1 MQVKQRQDLRDLRR
15 AAHVRGQDRASKPP
29 SLAGGLVH
37 PFVID
42 PRGLHLDR
50 ASPAHDLATL
60 GITVADGQSP
70 PFFVAIGF
78 GHFEVGLYLGLES
91 GSEHLFGSLAGDLV
105 EVEHDL
111 PTSSFVVVYPVPRCT
126 LPADAGTSAL
136 PFDCSKGRYTTSLT
150 KSSIHNFRS
159 YLANSKMPSVL
170 LYTQAK
176 MIDCDT
182 IQTKKGAKGREAWG
196 RPAIKNSGRCHMAH
210 TTPMIRAELSPLR
223 SVCSVGKAYPR
234 QPISSPAA
242 SKSKN
247 TTLGGKRKRDLGA
260 KTGCRSPKESAQ
272 VSRNPRDGRRSKHN
286 YQVPSHACVPSEN
299 GVKQPPNSTSSSPE
313 CHKRESRQRRPK
325 EA

>member
-1 MQVKQRQDLRDLRR
+1 MQVKHRQDLRDLRR

-37 PFVID
+37 PFVVD

-111 PTSSFVVVYPVPRCT
+111 PTSSFVVVYPVHRCT

-159 YLANSKMPSVL
+159 YLWTDFYKQQAGA
-170 LYTQAK
+170 LYDWYEQ
-176 MIDCDT
+176 
-182 IQTKKGAKGREAWG
+182 
-196 RPAIKNSGRCHMAH
+196 
-210 TTPMIRAELSPLR
+210 
-223 SVCSVGKAYPR
+223 
-234 QPISSPAA
+234 
-242 SKSKN
+242 
-247 TTLGGKRKRDLGA
+247 
-260 KTGCRSPKESAQ
+260 
-272 VSRNPRDGRRSKHN
+272 
-286 YQVPSHACVPSEN
+286 
-299 GVKQPPNSTSSSPE
+299 
-313 CHKRESRQRRPK
+313 
-325 EA
+325 

>member
-159 YLANSKMPSVL
+159 YLNSITGGAGTA
-170 LYTQAK
+170 LYVAFV
-176 MIDCDT
+176 
-182 IQTKKGAKGREAWG
+182 RLY
-196 RPAIKNSGRCHMAH
+196 
-210 TTPMIRAELSPLR
+210 PM
-223 SVCSVGKAYPR
+223 CSVHR
-234 QPISSPAA
+234 
-242 SKSKN
+242 
-247 TTLGGKRKRDLGA
+247 LL
-260 KTGCRSPKESAQ
+260 
-272 VSRNPRDGRRSKHN
+272 
-286 YQVPSHACVPSEN
+286 
-299 GVKQPPNSTSSSPE
+299 
-313 CHKRESRQRRPK
+313 
-325 EA
+325 

>member
-159 YLANSKMPSVL
+159 YLALVAEHGEERSLGNL
-170 LYTQAK
+170 LL
-176 MIDCDT
+176 
-182 IQTKKGAKGREAWG
+182 E
-196 RPAIKNSGRCHMAH
+196 
-210 TTPMIRAELSPLR
+210 ELYSFVGEGWEQEDDITLLTLR
-223 SVCSVGKAYPR
+223 Y
-234 QPISSPAA
+234 
-242 SKSKN
+242 
-247 TTLGGKRKRDLGA
+247 
-260 KTGCRSPKESAQ
+260 
-272 VSRNPRDGRRSKHN
+272 
-286 YQVPSHACVPSEN
+286 
-299 GVKQPPNSTSSSPE
+299 SSSP
-313 CHKRESRQRRPK
+313 S
-325 EA
+325 

>member
-37 PFVID
+37 PFVVD

-159 YLANSKMPSVL
+159 YLAVF
-170 LYTQAK
+170 
-176 MIDCDT
+176 C
-182 IQTKKGAKGREAWG
+182 AWWSTASTPI
-196 RPAIKNSGRCHMAH
+196 RSFHTVSGKE
-210 TTPMIRAELSPLR
+210 ILGSPH
-223 SVCSVGKAYPR
+223 
-234 QPISSPAA
+234 
-242 SKSKN
+242 
-247 TTLGGKRKRDLGA
+247 
-260 KTGCRSPKESAQ
+260 TGCCIVTSLETVIRLVKKSCA
-272 VSRNPRDGRRSKHN
+272 PRTDHN
-286 YQVPSHACVPSEN
+286 LCRLE
-299 GVKQPPNSTSSSPE
+299 
-313 CHKRESRQRRPK
+313 
-325 EA
+325 

>member
-105 EVEHDL
+105 EV
-111 PTSSFVVVYPVPRCT
+111 YPVPRCT

-159 YLANSKMPSVL
+159 YLV
-170 LYTQAK
+170 Y
-176 MIDCDT
+176 
-182 IQTKKGAKGREAWG
+182 
-196 RPAIKNSGRCHMAH
+196 
-210 TTPMIRAELSPLR
+210 
-223 SVCSVGKAYPR
+223 
-234 QPISSPAA
+234 
-242 SKSKN
+242 
-247 TTLGGKRKRDLGA
+247 
-260 KTGCRSPKESAQ
+260 
-272 VSRNPRDGRRSKHN
+272 
-286 YQVPSHACVPSEN
+286 
-299 GVKQPPNSTSSSPE
+299 
-313 CHKRESRQRRPK
+313 
-325 EA
+325 